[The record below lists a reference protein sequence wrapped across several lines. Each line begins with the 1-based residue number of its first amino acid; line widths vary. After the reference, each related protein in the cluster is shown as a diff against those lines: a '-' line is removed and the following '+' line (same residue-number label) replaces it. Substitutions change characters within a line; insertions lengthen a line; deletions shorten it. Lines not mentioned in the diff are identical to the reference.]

1 MYRHG
6 SPHAR
11 KRCKRVTLFRLSM
24 MPNPYTKPHAT
35 AAERVEH
42 LRAKGLTISRPQVAA
57 RKIEEIGY
65 ERLRIYF
72 LSRRDRSL
80 PDKPFQVG
88 TTYKDILRLYE
99 CDSKLRN
106 ICFDEVGRF
115 EVIFRNR
122 LSETLSARF
131 GGHPYSEVAAYK
143 TAKDRNDRFQR
154 ILYTFNDSKDA
165 RAKHYLNTYT
175 EPTLPP
181 IWVLKEFL
189 TFGAS
194 ANLYNALSTNIRSQ
208 IAASFGVASLPV
220 FDSWIKCFVDLR
232 NICAHHDRLF
242 NRGFQKQ
249 PQRLTRAAVPSP
261 ATDNT
266 KLKAQIECLDFVL
279 GNLGAKRLVTK
290 VEKIINRY
298 PEVRNSEVG
307 F

>member
-1 MYRHG
+1 MGRHTF
-6 SPHAR
+6 AR
-11 KRCKRVTLFRLSM
+11 RCKRAALFRLSM
-24 MPNPYTKPHAT
+24 TSNPYTKPHAT
-35 AAERVEH
+35 AAQRVQH
-42 LRAKGLTISRPQVAA
+42 LRAKGLTVSRPRVAA

-80 PDKPFQVG
+80 PGKPFLAG

-99 CDSKLRN
+99 CDARLRN

-115 EVIFRNR
+115 EIIFRNR
-122 LSETLSARF
+122 ISETLSARF
-131 GGHPYSEVAAYK
+131 GGHPYSEIAAFK
-143 TAKDRNDRFQR
+143 TAKTRNDRLQHA
-154 ILYTFNDSKDA
+154 LQTFNVSKDA
-165 RAKHYLNTYT
+165 RAKHYLDTYT

-194 ANLYNALSTNIRSQ
+194 ARLYGALSTNIRTQ
-208 IAASFGVASLPV
+208 IAASFGVPSLPV
-220 FDSWIKCFVDLR
+220 FDNWVICFVDLR

-249 PQRLTRAAVPSP
+249 PQRLVRASVPSP
-261 ATDNT
+261 AADNA

-279 GNLGAKRLVTK
+279 GNSGTKSLVSK
-290 VEKIINRY
+290 VQKVINKY